1 MIQTPEQFASL
12 NKASFEMM
20 HTAARVSMAGF
31 ERLAALNLQAARSS
45 FEESADMMKSLFEVK
60 DVKSL
65 SELTTTS
72 MQPAAD
78 KASAYAKH
86 CYDIASETNAELA
99 RLVEKQMA
107 DGNKQLFA
115 AIDSMA
121 RNAPAGSEGVM
132 TLVKSAVSAANTRLT
147 RSAAPPSRL
156 WKWPK
161 RMLWPRANRSTPAR
175 PRKPPEV
182 TLPPHCSGRK
192 ARERGNGPS
201 TGRFH
206 L

>member
-20 HTAARVSMAGF
+20 LTAARVSMAGF
-31 ERLAALNLQAARSS
+31 ERLASLNLQAARSS
-45 FEESADMMKSLFEVK
+45 FEESSDMMKSFFEVK

-65 SELTTTS
+65 SELTSTS

-78 KASAYAKH
+78 KVSSYAKH
-86 CYDIASETNAELA
+86 CYDIASETSAELA

-132 TLVKSAVSAANTRLT
+132 TLVKSAVSAANTAFDQVSRAT
-147 RSAAPPSRL
+147 KQVVEMTEANVAAASKSATVRTA
-156 WKWPK
+156 K
-161 RMLWPRANRSTPAR
+161 
-175 PRKPPEV
+175 
-182 TLPPHCSGRK
+182 K
-192 ARERGNGPS
+192 AA
-201 TGRFH
+201 
-206 L
+206 

>member
-86 CYDIASETNAELA
+86 CYDNAELA

-132 TLVKSAVSAANTRLT
+132 TLVKSAVSAANTAFDQVSRAT
-147 RSAAPPSRL
+147 KQVVEMAEANVVAAS
-156 WKWPK
+156 KSV
-161 RMLWPRANRSTPAR
+161 NAR
-175 PRKPPEV
+175 TAK
-182 TLPPHCSGRK
+182 K
-192 ARERGNGPS
+192 AA
-201 TGRFH
+201 
-206 L
+206 

>member
-1 MIQTPEQFASL
+1 
-12 NKASFEMM
+12 MM

-86 CYDIASETNAELA
+86 CYDIASETSAELA

-132 TLVKSAVSAANTRLT
+132 TLVKSAVSAANTAFDQVSRAT
-147 RSAAPPSRL
+147 KQVVEMAEANVVAAS
-156 WKWPK
+156 KSV
-161 RMLWPRANRSTPAR
+161 NAR
-175 PRKPPEV
+175 TAK
-182 TLPPHCSGRK
+182 K
-192 ARERGNGPS
+192 AA
-201 TGRFH
+201 
-206 L
+206 

>member
-12 NKASFEMM
+12 NKASFDMM

-45 FEESADMMKSLFEVK
+45 FEESVDMMKSLFEVK

-86 CYDIASETNAELA
+86 CYDIASETSAELA

-132 TLVKSAVSAANTRLT
+132 TLVKSAVSAANTAFDQVSRAT
-147 RSAAPPSRL
+147 KQVVEMAEANVVAAS
-156 WKWPK
+156 KSV
-161 RMLWPRANRSTPAR
+161 NAR
-175 PRKPPEV
+175 TAK
-182 TLPPHCSGRK
+182 K
-192 ARERGNGPS
+192 AA
-201 TGRFH
+201 
-206 L
+206 